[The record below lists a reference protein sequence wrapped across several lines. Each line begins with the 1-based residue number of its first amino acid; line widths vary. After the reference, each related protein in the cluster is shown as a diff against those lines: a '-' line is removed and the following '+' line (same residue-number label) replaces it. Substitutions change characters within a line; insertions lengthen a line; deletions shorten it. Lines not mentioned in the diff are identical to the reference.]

1 MKKSAKNRIIIWSI
15 VSAILMGIIVV
26 IFVPI
31 IHHGNVY
38 YSGFDTYDEYD
49 GYDCYT
55 EETSGKLS
63 YNSYDVYD
71 LTINVSNGNV
81 ILKSGTSDLIEIY
94 ALDGS
99 TDDEPN
105 NYKNFYYKYCD
116 SVCSLVI
123 YGSEEDRNLENQD
136 YTSNMFDFENLFSN
150 ISNKTIVV
158 EIPTDSYLNS
168 ITVNTAAADITVKN
182 ITNDLS
188 LNTYS
193 GSVYASNINLVTIS
207 VNNISGDINF
217 EKSTAESISIN
228 TVSGKTEL
236 DGNFK
241 ETTFESVSGDLY
253 YSNASSSNYL
263 TAINTVSGNAYL
275 ELPENLGFV
284 LDSTSVSGSVISELK
299 GKYTDDGYVY
309 GDESADID
317 FSSVSGSITLKPL
330 KNDNTEQEKAK
341 QKENENKEAATS
353 PTPTVAQTQP
363 ATSKSSKHND

>member
-15 VSAILMGIIVV
+15 VSAILMVIIAG

-31 IHHGNVY
+31 FHHGNAY
-38 YSGFDTYDEYD
+38 YNDFVTYEEYDEYD
-49 GYDCYT
+49 SYT

-71 LTINVSNGNV
+71 LTVNVSNGNV
-81 ILKSGTSDLIEIY
+81 IFKNGTSDLIEIY

-105 NYKNFYYKYCD
+105 NYKNFYYNYYD
-116 SVCSLVI
+116 SDCSLVVF
-123 YGSEEDRNLENQD
+123 GSEEDYNLENQD
-136 YTSNMFDFENLFSN
+136 YTSNMFGNLFSN
-150 ISNKTIVV
+150 VPNKTIVV

-168 ITVNTAAADITVKN
+168 ITVNTATADITVKN
-182 ITNDLS
+182 ITDDLS

-193 GSVYASNINLVTIS
+193 GSVYANNINIVTIS

-217 EKSTAESISIN
+217 EKSTAENISLN

-263 TAINTVSGNAYL
+263 TAISTVSGNAYL
-275 ELPENLGFV
+275 ELPKNLGFV
-284 LDSTSVSGSVISELK
+284 LDSSSVSGSVISELN
-299 GKYTDDGYVY
+299 GKYTENGYVY

-330 KNDNTEQEKAK
+330 KGDNTEQEKAR

-353 PTPTVAQTQP
+353 PSTAVAQAQP
-363 ATSKSSKHND
+363 TTSESSKSND